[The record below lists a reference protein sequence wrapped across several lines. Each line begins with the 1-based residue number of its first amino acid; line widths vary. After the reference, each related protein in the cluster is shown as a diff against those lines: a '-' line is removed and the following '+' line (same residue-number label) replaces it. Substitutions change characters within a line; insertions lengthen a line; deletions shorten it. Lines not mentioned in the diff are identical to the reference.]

1 MAQPRPAAAFLPLTH
16 LTYYLLLVLTDGP
29 AHGLAL
35 VDRIRARSG
44 DLVNPGTGSFYSIVQ
59 KTVGQG
65 LIAEEPAESGGR
77 KRAYQ
82 LTPLG
87 RRVLAA
93 EAARLAALTG
103 ETRKALARPARQ
115 PSRS

>member
-1 MAQPRPAAAFLPLTH
+1 MARSRPPAAFLPLTH
-16 LTYYLLLVLTDGP
+16 LTYYLLLVLTGGP

-35 VDRIRARSG
+35 VERIRERSG

-59 KTVGQG
+59 KTVEQG
-65 LIAEEPAESGGR
+65 LISEESAETAGR
-77 KRAYQ
+77 RRVYQ
-82 LTPLG
+82 LTALG

-103 ETRKALARPARQ
+103 DTRKALMRPARQ
-115 PSRS
+115 TGRE